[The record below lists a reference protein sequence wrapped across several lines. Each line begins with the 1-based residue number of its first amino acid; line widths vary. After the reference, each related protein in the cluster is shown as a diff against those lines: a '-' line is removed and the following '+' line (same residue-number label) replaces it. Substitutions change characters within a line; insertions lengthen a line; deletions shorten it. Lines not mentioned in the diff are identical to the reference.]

1 MGKGLESAA
10 FGRMRE
16 TMSGSTI
23 THYSK
28 MARYYDAVYSS
39 IVDYLSNVQFLEK
52 IFAKHSS
59 RRPKS
64 ILDIACGT
72 GNYTF
77 VFADRG
83 YDTIGMDL
91 SDEMLH
97 VAREKASGR
106 SNPRFLKMDMRKIE
120 LDSKYDVAT
129 ALFGGFGY
137 LLGEEE
143 VGLFLASVAKHI
155 NNGGLLVFEFW
166 QNSAVL
172 PGATG
177 LSGQKSW
184 DRADDGDRLIIRL
197 NLSKYDSQSNILD
210 VKFDFYVMDTKSRM
224 LLDSFSETHLVRT
237 YSISQMRD
245 LLERNK
251 FKPLAFYDGNLGKTE
266 MDEPAPASFSTF
278 RVLAIATPTK

>member
-1 MGKGLESAA
+1 
-10 FGRMRE
+10 
-16 TMSGSTI
+16 MSDSTI

-39 IVDYLSNVQFLEK
+39 IVDYLSNVLFLEK

-83 YDTIGMDL
+83 YNTTGIDL

-97 VAREKASGR
+97 VAREKGSGR

-120 LDSKYDVAT
+120 LDSEYDVAT

-210 VKFDFYVMDTKSRM
+210 VK
-224 LLDSFSETHLVRT
+224 
-237 YSISQMRD
+237 SQMRD